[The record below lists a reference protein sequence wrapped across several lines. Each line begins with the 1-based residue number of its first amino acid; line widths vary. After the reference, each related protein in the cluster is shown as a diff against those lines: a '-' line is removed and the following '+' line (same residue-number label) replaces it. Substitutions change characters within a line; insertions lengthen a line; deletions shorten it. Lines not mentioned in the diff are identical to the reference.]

1 MSKEFKVGDRVKV
14 VKKGEA
20 PIYNNAIVGDVG
32 KIIAEGTKRWFV
44 RFDIPRL
51 HYHTGCGCCEPRHGY
66 WCTPDML
73 QDLSLDEKI
82 IITTDGVTTT
92 ARRYIGKE
100 LQGTAEAKCSPSDTF
115 DFEKGANLAF
125 GRLIGGTVIKL
136 DTEALAKALKNVP
149 KLDLSTLGKSDHWLD
164 RLKKAVEANPELK
177 PEPKPKFKV
186 GDLVRVT
193 GSGDGRKSLRHFLTV
208 GSLAVVKAVSSGS
221 CDTYDYELEGS
232 DKDGPLPQYV
242 SEKDIELYEIEKE

>member
-14 VKKGEA
+14 VKKGAPGFEA
-20 PIYNNAIVGDVG
+20 AVIGDTGTIERLHCFRRCWLVKFDKERPDVYNTGLG
-32 KIIAEGTKRWFV
+32 
-44 RFDIPRL
+44 RFDK
-51 HYHTGCGCCEPRHGY
+51 EVGY

-149 KLDLSTLGKSDHWLD
+149 KLDLSTLGKSGHWLD
-164 RLKKAVEANPELK
+164 HLKRAAASK
-177 PEPKPKFKV
+177 PEPKPEPKFKV
-186 GDLVRVT
+186 GDLVRVR
-193 GSGDGRKSLRHFLTV
+193 GSSRINHCLTH
-208 GSLAVVKAVSSGS
+208 GSLAVVRSVLPRDYGFAYD
-221 CDTYDYELEGS
+221 CDGS
-232 DKDGPLPQYV
+232 DRMGRAEQRLCEADL
-242 SEKDIELYEIEKE
+242 EKYEKE

>member
-14 VKKGEA
+14 IKKGAPGFEDAVIGDIGTIEKLHIFKRCWLVKFDKAREA
-20 PIYNNAIVGDVG
+20 YNTNLG
-32 KIIAEGTKRWFV
+32 
-44 RFDIPRL
+44 RFDRQV
-51 HYHTGCGCCEPRHGY
+51 GY

-115 DFEKGANLAF
+115 DFEKSANLAF

-164 RLKKAVEANPELK
+164 RLKKAVEANPEPE
-177 PEPKPKFKV
+177 PEPKPKFKA
-186 GDLVRVT
+186 GDLVRVKGKDHIMHHLIT
-193 GSGDGRKSLRHFLTV
+193 D
-208 GSLAVVKAVSSGS
+208 SLAVVKEVRKNTHLGYVYDCEGTS
-221 CDTYDYELEGS
+221 CVGMRKQVLHADDLE
-232 DKDGPLPQYV
+232 KY
-242 SEKDIELYEIEKE
+242 EKE